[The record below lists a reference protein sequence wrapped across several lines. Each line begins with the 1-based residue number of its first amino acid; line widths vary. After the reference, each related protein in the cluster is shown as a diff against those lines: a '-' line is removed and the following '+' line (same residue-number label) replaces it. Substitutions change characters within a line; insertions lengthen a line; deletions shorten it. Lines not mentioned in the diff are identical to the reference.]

1 MEIHHLSVTELNG
14 EIAMTDVLARPQST
28 SEEPVSRFGAP
39 DEEQLPPRVKA
50 MYDQFLKSEGKVPN
64 WIKAFAVHPTIMQ
77 RFLNYY
83 GVLFDE
89 KQGRLPMSEREMIAA
104 TVAMKNR
111 CTYCTVHHTEG
122 LAIQIQDSQRA
133 QRIILNHHEVN
144 LTTRETAILDFTVK
158 VTDHPGEIHDAD
170 FQGLADAGL
179 DREESIEVLEIA
191 AFFGFA
197 TRYAA
202 PLSILP
208 DSNMFDYQIKF
219 GAQVTH

>member
-1 MEIHHLSVTELNG
+1 MTEV
-14 EIAMTDVLARPQST
+14 IARPQTT
-28 SEEPVSRFGAP
+28 SEEPVSRFGEP
-39 DEEQLPPRVKA
+39 DESQLPPRVKA
-50 MYDQFLKSEGKVPN
+50 MYNQFEQTEGKVPN

-83 GVLFDE
+83 GMLFDE

-104 TVAMKNR
+104 TVAKKNG

-122 LAIQIQDSQRA
+122 LAVRIQDSQRA

-144 LTTRETAILDFTVK
+144 LTSRETAILNFTVK
-158 VTDHPGEIHDAD
+158 VTDHPGQIHDAD
-170 FQGLADAGL
+170 FAKLADAGL
-179 DREESIEVLEIA
+179 DREESLEVLEIA

-208 DSNMFDYQIKF
+208 DSNMFDYQITY
-219 GAQVTH
+219 GAPVQD

>member
-1 MEIHHLSVTELNG
+1 
-14 EIAMTDVLARPQST
+14 MTDVLARPQST

-39 DEEQLPPRVKA
+39 DEAQLPSRVKA
-50 MYDQFLKSEGKVPN
+50 MYNQFQESEGKVPN

-122 LAIQIQDSQRA
+122 LAIQIEDSQRA
-133 QRIILNHHEVN
+133 QRIILNYHEVN
-144 LTTRETAILDFTVK
+144 LSPRETAILDFTVK

-179 DREESIEVLEIA
+179 DREESLEVLELA

-219 GAQVTH
+219 GAPIQH

>member
-1 MEIHHLSVTELNG
+1 
-14 EIAMTDVLARPQST
+14 MTDVATHAQST
-28 SEEPVSRFGAP
+28 ATEPVSRFGEP
-39 DEEQLPPRVKA
+39 DEEQLPSRVRA
-50 MYDQFLKSEGKVPN
+50 LYDQFRESEGKVPN

-104 TVAMKNR
+104 TVAKKNG

-122 LAIQIQDSQRA
+122 LALQMKDWQRA
-133 QRIILNHHEVN
+133 QRIILNYHEVN
-144 LTTRETAILDFTVK
+144 ISARETAILDFTMK
-158 VTDHPGEIHDAD
+158 VTDHPGQIHDSD

-179 DREESIEVLEIA
+179 DREESLEVLEIA

-208 DSNMFDYQIKF
+208 DSNMFDYQITY
-219 GAQVTH
+219 GAPVQD